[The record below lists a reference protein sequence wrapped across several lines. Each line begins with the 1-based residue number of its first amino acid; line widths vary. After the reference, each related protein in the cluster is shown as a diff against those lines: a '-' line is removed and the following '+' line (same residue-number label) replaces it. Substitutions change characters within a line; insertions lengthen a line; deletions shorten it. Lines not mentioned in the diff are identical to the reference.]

1 MWGMLIS
8 RRFRGTVGFRA
19 LSRFARARARARARE
34 PRRRGTSDPPYAAA
48 TPSASS
54 TDTHGTPTASAT
66 GAYVT

>member
-1 MWGMLIS
+1 MLMW
-8 RRFRGTVGFRA
+8 
-19 LSRFARARARARARE
+19 ARAKGWRE
-34 PRRRGTSDPPYAAA
+34 FGHLYRSPAPPTTRDPADRYAAA